1 MNTKKILGAIASLNI
16 LQVILTLSIIGLMQR
31 GSHEQLKYVM
41 YVSCILMCF
50 TTVITLISFLL
61 FNKAKNNNLQESI
74 KNLEELNKTLRKQ
87 RHDYLNQMQVVYGL
101 LDLGEAEEAKHYM
114 DDMLKE
120 ILKLSKALRTAQPAV
135 NALLQAKLQMAEK
148 QGIDMY
154 LDIKADLKYL
164 KLPAWELCKVLAN
177 IIDNGIT
184 ALSNQEK
191 NKRLDIT
198 IEQTLNGYHFEIK
211 NNGPQI
217 PTDQLETIFREGYT
231 TKKDQEEHGMGLAI
245 VKEIVEEAKGSIRVT
260 SNEQVTCFVIELE

>member
-1 MNTKKILGAIASLNI
+1 MNTKKVLGAIASLNI
-16 LQVILTLSIIGLMQR
+16 IQVILTLGIIGFIQR
-31 GSHEQLKYVM
+31 GSHEQLKYMM
-41 YVSCILMCF
+41 YISCILMCC

-61 FNKAKNNNLQESI
+61 FNKARNNSLQESI
-74 KNLEELNKTLRKQ
+74 KNLEELNKTMRKQ

-114 DDMLKE
+114 DDILKE
-120 ILKLSKALRTAQPAV
+120 ISKLSKALKTAQPAV

-177 IIDNGIT
+177 VIDNGMT
-184 ALSNQEK
+184 ALSSIEK
-191 NKRLDIT
+191 PRKLHIV
-198 IEQTLNGYHFEIK
+198 IEQTVKGYHFEIK

-217 PTDQLETIFREGYT
+217 PKDQLEKIFIEGYT
-231 TKKDQEEHGMGLAI
+231 TKKNQEEHGMGLTI
-245 VKEIVEEAKGSIRVT
+245 VKEIVAKAKGSIQVT
-260 SNEQVTCFVIELE
+260 SDEKTTCFVVELE